1 MMPNWT
7 VWYNETTNSIINVI
21 KLGDEYF
28 FEYKPD
34 EFIGSEVPPENF
46 DLLYLG
52 VL

>member
-1 MMPNWT
+1 MNNKWF
-7 VWYNETTNSIINVI
+7 VYYNEATNSIINVI